1 MLTCVTFDN
10 GWDGVQGLNWLWVLN
25 SGVQVMEGRKMCRIH
40 KKCGYFDGQSNLEI
54 PFFSSGYDSYKEFA
68 LSLFYKRF
76 KRGRRY
82 QGLVSNDCFQ
92 SSPFAEANSLYVST
106 PNRGHVSAGLRSRV
120 EAAGIDGARV
130 SGIHLLSLL
139 LPVLRLFFFPFF
151 FLFLF
156 FIFFICFLF
165 FCILF
170 LLFFFL
176 YVFLQSSSSSD
187 SSASFSSS
195 SFYFSF
201 VYFCI
206 FFILF
211 LFFVLFFLF
220 LLIYFLFSSSS
231 PFSSSSSSSSY
242 FYSFS
247 YSSSLCFF
255 FFVFFVFFIA
265 CGFNQL
271 HIICCSSKPNV

>member
-54 PFFSSGYDSYKEFA
+54 PFFSSGYDSHKEFA

-82 QGLVSNDCFQ
+82 QGLISNDCFQ

-139 LPVLRLFFFPFF
+139 LPVLRLLFFPFF
-151 FLFLF
+151 FLFLLLF

-201 VYFCI
+201 VYFFI

-220 LLIYFLFSSSS
+220 LLIYF
-231 PFSSSSSSSSY
+231 
-242 FYSFS
+242 
-247 YSSSLCFF
+247 FF
-255 FFVFFVFFIA
+255 FFLFSFFIFVFFFWLFFLFFFLVFVI
-265 CGFNQL
+265 FILLLLLRLL
-271 HIICCSSKPNV
+271 HRLRF